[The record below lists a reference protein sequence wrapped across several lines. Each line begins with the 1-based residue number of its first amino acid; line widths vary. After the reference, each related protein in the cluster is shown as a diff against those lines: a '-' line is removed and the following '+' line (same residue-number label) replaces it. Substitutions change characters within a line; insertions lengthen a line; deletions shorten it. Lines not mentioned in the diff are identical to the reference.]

1 MQCAIPSTLHSTMYS
16 GFTVP
21 CAVDSACRV
30 NISVNKMESVLR
42 GCIEVVTT
50 RIYSSNFKLK
60 TWESFCLF
68 VLMHTVKSTMY
79 TVRTLKHVHCT
90 YTQTCTLYVH
100 SNMYTVH
107 STIYTVHSTMSTVHS
122 TMYTVHSTIY
132 TVHSTMSTVHCT
144 LNYVHVVHSTMYSA
158 HSTIY
163 TVHCAFN
170 HVQYALCSVKRVNH
184 VHLHCTF
191 KHFHCGFPYKKLFF
205 YMQQF
210 LNV

>member
-90 YTQTCTLYVH
+90 YTQTCTLYTQPFTL
-100 SNMYTVH
+100 YTQQCPL
-107 STIYTVHSTMSTVHS
+107 YTVHS
-122 TMYTVHSTIY
+122 TMYTLYTQPC
-132 TVHSTMSTVHCT
+132 TVHIQPFTLCVQPCTICTVQCEA
-144 LNYVHVVHSTMYSA
+144 YIMF
-158 HSTIY
+158 IY
-163 TVHCAFN
+163 I
-170 HVQYALCSVKRVNH
+170 
-184 VHLHCTF
+184 VHLNMFIVDFLIKSFFLYATIF
-191 KHFHCGFPYKKLFF
+191 KCLT
-205 YMQQF
+205 
-210 LNV
+210 V